1 MEKKSNKKSAASANK
16 AANKISLAKLAPEIA
31 RKNMKA
37 LQLANPNYFGNFKD
51 SGFQSVL
58 SIEGD
63 TTYEDIGCVGFN
75 PQLNRLEAVVF
86 INQESGYDGDVCS
99 NGSQEFVRFYL
110 SYDNGMTWQDQGLTN
125 FTVYDVPGAKPLEYD
140 ATLQISPPE
149 GFCFFE
155 NLPKARAILSWNTPP
170 PANSPD
176 WAPVWGDVVDVQ
188 IQIAGFDFILLDQFL
203 VDSKI
208 KLGEEFKNAIDLTQ
222 PIKAA
227 APKSLGAADLHAL
240 YKEKKVPGHRYLLT
254 ELTNAVSAQVKAPNP
269 AQIAPKKAAVAKAV
283 APKIS
288 FAGISDIDLAALI
301 EQLLNTDGDTT
312 YEELDCVGLNSNL
325 SQLVG
330 VINVKLDS
338 GYSGGPCFTGSQ
350 EYVAFWVD
358 WGSGWE
364 YAGTTSVTV
373 HDYSSIPAGGLQYS
387 VFLPVD
393 LTSHQQPCDDGAK
406 TAKVRAVLS
415 WNVPPS
421 STDPY
426 APVTWGNSDETLILI
441 NPGQTILPGQQ
452 VPFLSRVGDIAESSI
467 DSSGRI
473 TDAYTLETGAHY
485 IKAPFGG
492 VIKLAGFI
500 SNPVAGMK
508 YRIMKKPHGAPDT
521 SYAPII
527 NEPIGLT
534 LTIDEFNGVSWTQTP
549 LTLHDL
555 GSGYYSYEN
564 YSSDHAVEANLMGVW
579 YTTSADTGNAYDL
592 RIDLNTDG
600 NPADDAHSNVVTV
613 LVNNDQPVALLD
625 ITMGGECGDFNPGDD
640 FSGSYT
646 ATASDFGWFSF
657 VIQPSGPPS
666 YPSHGVLPVPASGT
680 STEYGGGIADPG
692 VSAQLYTL
700 NTGVNPGPPPTG
712 PMDPCG
718 YSLTLQVWDRTNVNS
733 GGGYNYNQASV
744 GFCLNAD

>member
-1 MEKKSNKKSAASANK
+1 MNKKSSKASGSGAKK
-16 AANKISLAKLAPEIA
+16 ASDKISLTKLAPEIA

-37 LQLANPNYFGNFKD
+37 LLLANPNYFGNFKE
-51 SGFQSVL
+51 SGFKSVL
-58 SIEGD
+58 PIEGD
-63 TTYEDIGCVGFN
+63 TAYENIGCVGFN
-75 PQLNRLEAVVF
+75 PQLNRLEAVVY
-86 INQESGYDGDVCS
+86 INQESGYNGDVCTS
-99 NGSQEFVRFYL
+99 GSQEFVRFYL
-110 SYDNGMTWQDQGLTN
+110 SYDNGVTWQDQGLTN

-170 PANSPD
+170 PANNAA
-176 WAPVWGDVVDVQ
+176 WTPVWGDVVDVQ

-208 KLGEEFKNAIDLTQ
+208 KLAEEFKNAVDLTQ

-227 APKSLGAADLHAL
+227 VPKSLGAADLHAL
-240 YKEKKVPGHRYLLT
+240 YKEKKIPGHRYLFT
-254 ELTNAVSAQVKAPNP
+254 ELTNAVKAQVTAPNL
-269 AQIAPKKAAVAKAV
+269 AQVAPIKSAAAAAKIA

-288 FAGISDIDLAALI
+288 FAGISDIDLASLI

-373 HDYSSIPAGGLQYS
+373 HDFSDIPAGGLQYS
-387 VFLPVD
+387 VFLPID
-393 LTSHQQPCDDGAK
+393 LSSHQQPCDDGAK

-426 APVTWGNSDETLILI
+426 ASVTWGNSDETLILI
-441 NPGQTILPGQQ
+441 NPGPTVQPGQQ
-452 VPFLSRVGDIAESSI
+452 IPFLSRVGDIDESLI
-467 DSSGRI
+467 DSTGLI
-473 TDAYTLETGAHY
+473 TDAYTLETGVHY
-485 IKAPFGG
+485 IDAPFGG

-564 YSSDHAVEANLMGVW
+564 YSSDHAVEGNLMGVW
-579 YTTSADTGNAYDL
+579 YTGAADTGNTYDL

-600 NPADDAHSNVVTV
+600 NPADDVHSNVVTV
-613 LVNNDQPVALLD
+613 QVNNAQPVALLD
-625 ITMGGECGDFNPGDD
+625 ITLGGECGDFNPGDT
-640 FSGSYT
+640 FTGNYT

-680 STEYGGGIADPG
+680 STEYGGGIPDPG
-692 VSAQLYTL
+692 ASSSYTL
-700 NTGVNPGPPPTG
+700 DTTG
-712 PMDPCG
+712 MDPCG

-733 GGGYNYNQASV
+733 GETYNYNQASV

>member
-1 MEKKSNKKSAASANK
+1 MNKKSSKASGPGAKK
-16 AANKISLAKLAPEIA
+16 ASDKISLTKLAPEIA
-31 RKNMKA
+31 RKNIKA
-37 LQLANPNYFGNFKD
+37 LLLANPNYFGNFKE
-51 SGFQSVL
+51 SGFKSVL
-58 SIEGD
+58 PIEGD
-63 TTYEDIGCVGFN
+63 TAYENIGCVGFN
-75 PQLNRLEAVVF
+75 PQLNRLEAVVY

-99 NGSQEFVRFYL
+99 SGSQEFVRFYL
-110 SYDNGMTWQDQGLTN
+110 SYDNGVTWQDQGLTN

-176 WAPVWGDVVDVQ
+176 WPPTWGDVVDVQ

-203 VDSKI
+203 IDSKI

-227 APKSLGAADLHAL
+227 EPKNLSAADLHLL
-240 YKEKKVPGHRYLLT
+240 YKEKKVPGHRYLFN
-254 ELTNAVSAQVKAPNP
+254 ELTNAARAQLVAPNL
-269 AQIAPKKAAVAKAV
+269 AQIAPTKAAAAAQKVAQ
-283 APKIS
+283 KIS
-288 FAGISDIDLAALI
+288 FAGISDIDLAELI

-312 YEELDCVGLNSNL
+312 YEELDCVGLNPNL

-330 VINVKLDS
+330 VINVKLNS

-373 HDYSSIPAGGLQYS
+373 HDYSSIPVGGLQYS

-393 LTSHQQPCDDGAK
+393 LNSHQQPCDDGAK

-426 APVTWGNSDETLILI
+426 ASVTWGNSDETLILI
-441 NPGQTILPGQQ
+441 NPGPVIGPGEQI
-452 VPFLSRVGDIAESSI
+452 PFLSRVGDIDESLI
-467 DSSGRI
+467 DGSGRI

-485 IKAPFGG
+485 VDAPFGG

-508 YRIMKKPHGAPDT
+508 YRIMKKVGSSRVDLQACKLEY
-521 SYAPII
+521 SI
-527 NEPIGLT
+527 
-534 LTIDEFNGVSWTQTP
+534 VSP
-549 LTLHDL
+549 K
-555 GSGYYSYEN
+555 
-564 YSSDHAVEANLMGVW
+564 
-579 YTTSADTGNAYDL
+579 
-592 RIDLNTDG
+592 
-600 NPADDAHSNVVTV
+600 
-613 LVNNDQPVALLD
+613 
-625 ITMGGECGDFNPGDD
+625 
-640 FSGSYT
+640 
-646 ATASDFGWFSF
+646 
-657 VIQPSGPPS
+657 
-666 YPSHGVLPVPASGT
+666 
-680 STEYGGGIADPG
+680 
-692 VSAQLYTL
+692 
-700 NTGVNPGPPPTG
+700 
-712 PMDPCG
+712 
-718 YSLTLQVWDRTNVNS
+718 
-733 GGGYNYNQASV
+733 
-744 GFCLNAD
+744 